1 MTQKTKKMLRWI
13 PSVLISLQLGSS
25 ALMKFTANPF
35 MVQNFAKAHLLPY
48 MNIIGC
54 MELLFLLLFLQNR
67 TMRIAI
73 LLITGYFGG
82 AMAIEAIYGN
92 IFIPA
97 TILTVVWLAAWL
109 REPAMFKTR
118 NQTSIFN
125 PLNPGIGIL

>member
-25 ALMKFTANPF
+25 AIMKFTANPF
-35 MVQNFAKAHLLPY
+35 MVQQFTRTGLLNY
-48 MNIIGC
+48 MNIFGC
-54 MELLFLLLFLQNR
+54 MELLFLSLFLQDR
-67 TMRIAI
+67 TMRIAL

-97 TILTVVWLAAWL
+97 TILTVAWLAAWL
-109 REPAMFKTR
+109 REPAMFKIQR
-118 NQTSIFN
+118 QTTGFN
-125 PLNPGIGIL
+125 PLNPGIRIL